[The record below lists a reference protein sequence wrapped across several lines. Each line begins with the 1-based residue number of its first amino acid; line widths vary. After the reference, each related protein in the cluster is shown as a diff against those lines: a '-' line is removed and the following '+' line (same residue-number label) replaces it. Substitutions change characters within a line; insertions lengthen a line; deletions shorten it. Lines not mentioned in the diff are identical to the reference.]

1 MLELSILDAARVE
14 IQQLWLGTSLFLVII
29 MLLSKMRFFNTALV
43 EKKYSTKNKLLLI
56 AIFSVIGILG
66 TYWGIRTEYG
76 IINTRAVGVIVSGLL
91 GGPLVGSAVG
101 SIVGVHR
108 MFAPITLSSFESG
121 LITILQGVMAGLLSG
136 WFKEQ
141 KKMWPYALAL
151 GFLFEAV
158 HMVLL
163 LVMAR
168 PYSHALELVKSIAPS
183 MLLTNPVAISL
194 FVGVIED
201 NYRRQERYQAEA
213 AKTSFRMMNLVIN
226 VLQEGYNAKTI
237 KSIVDIVLEST
248 SGASWAAVLAPR
260 KIVALSCAD
269 DTERDNIIEYI
280 EYKNYYHGSNIEK
293 NILGSYNTVVFPIYK
308 DPEHQQLLVICK
320 DLKEEFSNFEM
331 ELFRGLCSLLQI
343 QMEINTLK
351 EQAVLLSEAEV
362 KVLQAQI
369 NPHFL
374 FNALNTI
381 GYYCRS
387 NPEKA
392 KDLIVYLAEY
402 YRHSLNNE
410 SVFINFRQEI
420 RHIQAYVNI
429 EMARFGDR
437 LKVNYNLPVYL
448 DFNLPCLIL
457 QPLVE
462 NAIKHG
468 VLPKESGGTI
478 EIGAAPHGQNVRL
491 YVYDNGVGIPKDKLD
506 RLLTEEEPP
515 STGMDMDPESEER
528 KSVGLQNV
536 HKRLLAYYG
545 ERSGLQ
551 ITSSENAWTM
561 VFFEIPL
568 TRRNQ

>member
-1 MLELSILDAARVE
+1 MFELSILDSARIE
-14 IQQLWLGTSLFLVII
+14 IQQLWLGTSLFLAII
-29 MLLSKMRFFNTALV
+29 MLLSKTRIFNSALA
-43 EKKYSTKNKLLLI
+43 EKKYTTKNKLIFIVL
-56 AIFSVIGILG
+56 FSVIGILG
-66 TYWGIRTEYG
+66 TYWGIRTPYG
-76 IINTRAVGVIVSGLL
+76 IINTRAVGVIVGGLL
-91 GGPLVGSAVG
+91 GGPVVGAVTG
-101 SIVGVHR
+101 IIVGVHR
-108 MFAPITLSSFESG
+108 MISPITLSSFDSG
-121 LITILQGVMAGLLSG
+121 MITILQGVMAGFLSG
-136 WFKEQ
+136 WFKQQ
-141 KKMWPYALAL
+141 KKMWPYAFAI
-151 GFLFEAV
+151 GFTFEAL

-163 LVMAR
+163 LLMAK
-168 PYSHALELVKSIAPS
+168 PYAHALALVKSIAPS
-183 MLLTNPVAISL
+183 MLLTNPIAIAL
-194 FVGVIED
+194 FAGVIED
-201 NYRRQERYQAEA
+201 NYRRQERAKAEA
-213 AKTSFRMMNLVIN
+213 AETSFRVMNLVIN
-226 VLQEGYNAKTI
+226 VLQEGYKPKTI

-248 SGASWAAVLAPR
+248 AGVSWAAVLSQR
-260 KIVALSCAD
+260 RIVALSCAEGVEPD
-269 DTERDNIIEYI
+269 IAREYI
-280 EYKNYYHGSNIEK
+280 KRKNYYFGSNIEK
-293 NILGSYNTVVFPIYK
+293 NILGSYNTAIFPIYK
-308 DPEHQQLLVICK
+308 EAENQQLLVISK
-320 DLKEEFSNFEM
+320 DAKEDFSNFEM

-343 QMEINTLK
+343 QVDINKLK

-362 KVLQAQI
+362 KELQAQI

-381 GYYCRS
+381 SYYCRS

-392 KDLIVYLAEY
+392 KDLIIYLGEY

-429 EMARFGDR
+429 EMARFGER
-437 LKVNYNLPVYL
+437 LKVTYNIPDYL

-468 VLPKESGGTI
+468 VLPRESGGTV

-491 YVYDNGVGIPKDKLD
+491 YVYDNGVGIPQEKLS

-515 STGMDMDPESEER
+515 SSEEEAESGER

-545 ERSGLQ
+545 EDSGLQ

-568 TRRNQ
+568 TRRTS

>member
-91 GGPLVGSAVG
+91 GGPLVGSVVG
-101 SIVGVHR
+101 AIVGIHR

-141 KKMWPYALAL
+141 KKMWPYAFAL

-163 LVMAR
+163 LVLAR
-168 PYSHALELVKSIAPS
+168 PYAHAMELVKSIAPS
-183 MLLTNPVAISL
+183 MLLTNPVAVSL

-213 AKTSFRMMNLVIN
+213 AKTSFRMMNLVIS

-248 SGASWAAVLAPR
+248 SGAAWAAVLAPR

-269 DTERDNIIEYI
+269 ETERDNIIEYI
-280 EYKNYYHGSNIEK
+280 DYKNYYHGSTIEK
-293 NILGSYNTVVFPIYK
+293 NILSSFNTVVFPIYK

-320 DLKEEFSNFEM
+320 DQKEEFSNFEM

-392 KDLIVYLAEY
+392 KDLIIYLAEY

-506 RLLTEEEPP
+506 RLLTEEEAP
-515 STGMDMDPESEER
+515 SADMDPESEGR

>member
-1 MLELSILDAARVE
+1 MLELSILDSARVE

-43 EKKYSTKNKLLLI
+43 EKNYTAKYKLILI
-56 AIFSVIGILG
+56 VIFSMIGILG
-66 TYWGIRTEYG
+66 TYWGIRTQYG
-76 IINTRAVGVIVSGLL
+76 IINTRAVGVIVGGLL
-91 GGPLVGSAVG
+91 GGPVVGSTVG
-101 SIVGVHR
+101 AIVGVHR
-108 MFAPITLSSFESG
+108 MFSPITLSSFESG
-121 LITILQGVMAGLLSG
+121 MITILQGILAGLLSN
-136 WFKEQ
+136 WFKQ
-141 KKMWPYALAL
+141 KKTMWFYAFAL
-151 GFLFEAV
+151 GFIFEAV

-163 LVMAR
+163 LLFAR
-168 PYSHALELVKSIAPS
+168 PYAHAVALVKAIAPS
-183 MLLTNPVAISL
+183 MLLTNPVAIAL

-201 NYRRQERYQAEA
+201 SYHRQERYKAEA
-213 AKTSFRMMNLVIN
+213 AQTSFRIMNLVIS

-237 KSIVDIVLEST
+237 KSIVDIVLESA
-248 SGASWAAVLAPR
+248 SGVSWAAILAPG
-260 KIVALSCAD
+260 KIMALSCAD
-269 DTERDNIIEYI
+269 DMGREKIKQYI
-280 EYKNYYHGSNIEK
+280 AKKDYYHGSVIEK
-293 NILGSYNTVVFPIYK
+293 NILGNYNTAIFPIYK
-308 DPEHQQLLVICK
+308 DSKNRQLLVISK
-320 DLKEEFSNFEM
+320 DISEEFSNFEM
-331 ELFRGLCSLLQI
+331 ELFRGLCSLLEI
-343 QMEINTLK
+343 QLEINTLK

-381 GYYCRS
+381 SYYCRS

-392 KDLIVYLAEY
+392 KDLIIYLAEY

-410 SVFINFRQEI
+410 SVFINFKQEI

-437 LKVNYNLPVYL
+437 LKINYNIPEFL

-468 VLPKESGGTI
+468 VLPRESGGTV

-491 YVYDNGVGIPKDKLD
+491 YVYDNGVGIPKEKLS
-506 RLLTEEEPP
+506 RLLLEEEPTVTDGDN
-515 STGMDMDPESEER
+515 TGQR

-545 ERSGLQ
+545 EKSGLQ

-568 TRRNQ
+568 TRS

>member
-1 MLELSILDAARVE
+1 MFELSILESARTE
-14 IQQLWLGTSLFLVII
+14 IQQLWLGTSLFLAII
-29 MLLSKMRFFNTALV
+29 MMLNKTRFFNSALA
-43 EKKYSTKNKLLLI
+43 EKNLTTQHKLLI
-56 AIFSVIGILG
+56 ISIFSVIGILG
-66 TYWGIRTEYG
+66 TYWGIRTTYG
-76 IINTRAVGVIVSGLL
+76 IINTRAVGVIVGGLL
-91 GGPLVGSAVG
+91 GGPVAGTVIG
-101 SIVGVHR
+101 IIVGVHR
-108 MFAPITLSSFESG
+108 MLSPITASSFESG
-121 LITILQGVMAGLLSG
+121 MITILQGICAGLLSG
-136 WFKEQ
+136 WFKQQ
-141 KKMWPYALAL
+141 KKMWPYAYAI
-151 GFLFEAV
+151 GFLFEAI

-163 LVMAR
+163 LVFAK
-168 PYSHALELVKSIAPS
+168 PFTQALALVKAIAPS
-183 MLLTNPVAISL
+183 MLLTNPIAVAL
-194 FVGVIED
+194 FTSVIED
-201 NYRRQERYQAEA
+201 NYRRQERSKAEA
-213 AKTSFRMMNLVIN
+213 AQTSFRVMSLVIS
-226 VLQEGYNAKTI
+226 VLQEGYTQKAI
-237 KSIVDIVLEST
+237 KAIVDIIVEAT
-248 SGASWAAVLAPR
+248 SGVNWAAILSQR
-260 KIVALSCAD
+260 KIVALSCVNETDQA
-269 DTERDNIIEYI
+269 EIIKYI
-280 EYKNYYHGSNIEK
+280 EEKNYYYGSSIEK
-293 NILGSYNTVVFPIYK
+293 NILGRYNTAIFPIYK
-308 DPEHQQLLVICK
+308 GSDHQRLLVICK
-320 DLKEEFSNFEM
+320 DVREEFSKFEM

-343 QMEINTLK
+343 QLDINKLK

-381 GYYCRS
+381 SYYCRS

-392 KDLIVYLAEY
+392 KDLIIYLAEY

-437 LKVNYNLPVYL
+437 LKVTYNIPDYL

-468 VLPKESGGTI
+468 VLPKENGGTI

-491 YVYDNGVGIPKDKLD
+491 YVYDNGVGIPAEKLPN
-506 RLLTEEEPP
+506 LLKEEETP
-515 STGMDMDPESEER
+515 SVFSEDGTEER

-545 ERSGLQ
+545 ENSGLQ

-568 TRRNQ
+568 TRRKQ

>member
-1 MLELSILDAARVE
+1 MFELSILDSARIE
-14 IQQLWLGTSLFLVII
+14 IQQLWLGTSLFLAII
-29 MLLSKMRFFNTALV
+29 MLLSKTRFFNSALA
-43 EKKYSTKNKLLLI
+43 EKEYTTKNKLIFIVL
-56 AIFSVIGILG
+56 FSVIGILG
-66 TYWGIRTEYG
+66 TYWGIRTPYG
-76 IINTRAVGVIVSGLL
+76 IINTRAVGVIVGGLL
-91 GGPLVGSAVG
+91 GGPVVGAVTG
-101 SIVGVHR
+101 TIVGVHR
-108 MFAPITLSSFESG
+108 MISPITLSSFESG
-121 LITILQGVMAGLLSG
+121 LITILQGILAGLLSG
-136 WFKEQ
+136 WFKQ
-141 KKMWPYALAL
+141 QRKMWPYAFAI
-151 GFLFEAV
+151 GFTFEAL

-163 LVMAR
+163 LLLAK
-168 PYSHALELVKSIAPS
+168 PYAHALALVKAIAPS
-183 MLLTNPVAISL
+183 MLLTNPIAIAL
-194 FVGVIED
+194 FAGVIED
-201 NYRRQERYQAEA
+201 NYRRQERAKAEA
-213 AKTSFRMMNLVIN
+213 AETSFRVMNLAIN
-226 VLQEGYNAKTI
+226 VLQEGYNSKTI

-248 SGASWAAVLAPR
+248 TGVSWTAVLSQR
-260 KIVALSCAD
+260 RIVALSCAEG
-269 DTERDNIIEYI
+269 TEPEIAGEYI
-280 EYKNYYHGSNIEK
+280 KRKNYYYGSNIEK
-293 NILGSYNTVVFPIYK
+293 NILGSYNTAIFPIYK
-308 DPEHQQLLVICK
+308 DAENRQLLVISK
-320 DLKEEFSNFEM
+320 DSKEDFSNFEM

-343 QMEINTLK
+343 QVDINKLK

-381 GYYCRS
+381 SYYCRS

-392 KDLIVYLAEY
+392 KDLIIYLGEY

-429 EMARFGDR
+429 EMARFGER
-437 LKVNYNLPVYL
+437 LTVTYNMPGYL

-468 VLPKESGGTI
+468 VLPRENGGTV
-478 EIGAAPHGQNVRL
+478 EIGAVPHGQNVRL
-491 YVYDNGVGIPKDKLD
+491 YVYDNGVGIPKEKLS
-506 RLLTEEEPP
+506 RLLTEEEP
-515 STGMDMDPESEER
+515 SSSEEETESGQR

-545 ERSGLQ
+545 EKSGLQ

-568 TRRNQ
+568 TRRT

>member
-1 MLELSILDAARVE
+1 MLELSILDSARVE

-43 EKKYSTKNKLLLI
+43 EKNYTTKNKLILI

-66 TYWGIRTEYG
+66 TYWGIRTQYG
-76 IINTRAVGVIVSGLL
+76 IINTRAVGVVVGGLL
-91 GGPLVGSAVG
+91 GGPVVGSAIG
-101 SIVGVHR
+101 TIVGVHR
-108 MFAPITLSSFESG
+108 IFAPITLSSFESG
-121 LITILQGVMAGLLSG
+121 MITIIQGILAGFLSN
-136 WFKEQ
+136 WFKQQ
-141 KKMWPYALAL
+141 KKMWPYAFAL
-151 GFLFEAV
+151 GFLFEAL

-163 LVMAR
+163 LLFAK
-168 PYSHALELVKSIAPS
+168 PYAHAVSLVKAIAPS
-183 MLLTNPVAISL
+183 MLLTNPVATAL

-201 NYRRQERYQAEA
+201 NYRRQERYKAEA
-213 AKTSFRMMNLVIN
+213 AQTSFRTMNLVIN
-226 VLQEGYNAKTI
+226 VLQEGYNPKTI
-237 KSIVDIVLEST
+237 RSIVDIVLEST
-248 SGASWAAVLAPR
+248 AGVSWAAILAPG

-269 DTERDNIIEYI
+269 GLEQDKIRQYI
-280 EYKNYYHGSNIEK
+280 NKKNYYYGSTIEK
-293 NILGSYNTVVFPIYK
+293 NILGSYNTAIFPVYK
-308 DPEHQQLLVICK
+308 DSDNRQLLVISK
-320 DLKEEFSNFEM
+320 DINEDFSNFEM

-343 QMEINTLK
+343 QLEINTLK

-381 GYYCRS
+381 SYYCRS

-392 KDLIVYLAEY
+392 KDLIIYLAEY

-410 SVFINFRQEI
+410 SVFINFKQEI

-437 LKVNYNLPVYL
+437 LKINYNIPEFL

-468 VLPKESGGTI
+468 VLPRESGGTV

-491 YVYDNGVGIPKDKLD
+491 YVYDNGVGIPKEKLS
-506 RLLTEEEPP
+506 RLLLEDEPAA
-515 STGMDMDPESEER
+515 TDGDEAEQR

-545 ERSGLQ
+545 EKSGLQ

-568 TRRNQ
+568 TRS